1 MFIICLTNRP
11 NKERTLNTV
20 MNQTTVRNYQEA
32 VAAYAQAAKGLNATI
47 MSYDDLIRHKESLP
61 KEVRDIIGTDGLDNQ
76 PISRQ
81 SPFVEGLKLKID
93 FNDPDL
99 LLVSI
104 PNRPEKKEG
113 EEEKDWEPRLSF
125 ALKAYAVND
134 DGKPVRDLQIFMGML
149 SPAESSK
156 LDVKGQY
163 HDFISE
169 SINRRLTNYTIGDL
183 RSGLKAEFGSDA
195 IICKIKRGERYTT
208 VNSYTGKTVVKSLVN
223 LLLVDKAETDFDYVD
238 FVEVKEEPKQEE
250 HKQAPT
256 SVGDRLTSTEE

>member
-1 MFIICLTNRP
+1 MSEQ
-11 NKERTLNTV
+11 ERTLNTV
-20 MNQTTVRNYQEA
+20 MNQTTVRSYDEA
-32 VAAYAQAAKGLNATI
+32 VAAYAQAAKGLNSTI
-47 MSYDDLIRHKESLP
+47 MSYDDLIRHKDSLP
-61 KEVRDIIGTDGLDNQ
+61 KEVRDIIGSDGLDTQ

-104 PNRPEKKEG
+104 PNRPERKEG
-113 EEEKDWEPRLSF
+113 EEEKAWEPRLSF

-134 DGKPVRDLQIFMGML
+134 DGKAVRDLQIFMGML

-163 HDFISE
+163 HDFLPD

-183 RSGLKAEFGSDA
+183 RKGLKAEFGSDA

-223 LLLVDKAETDFDYVD
+223 LLLVEKTETDFEYVD
-238 FVEVKEEPKQEE
+238 FVEVKEEKQEE
-250 HKQAPT
+250 PKREEQEQTPA
-256 SVGDRLTSTEE
+256 SVGEKLTSTEG

>member
-1 MFIICLTNRP
+1 
-11 NKERTLNTV
+11 
-20 MNQTTVRNYQEA
+20 MNQTTTRSYEEA
-32 VAAYAQAAKGLNATI
+32 VAAYSQAAKGLNSTI
-47 MSYDDLIRHKESLP
+47 IPYDDLIRHKDSLP
-61 KEVRDIIGTDGLDNQ
+61 KEVRDIIGSDGLDTQ

-81 SPFVEGLKLKID
+81 SPFVEGLKLKVD

-104 PNRPEKKEG
+104 PNRPEKKGG
-113 EEEKDWEPRLSF
+113 EEEKAWEPRLSF

-134 DGKPVRDLQIFMGML
+134 DGKAVRDLQIFMGML

-163 HDFISE
+163 HDFLPD

-183 RSGLKAEFGSDA
+183 RKGLKAEFGSDA

-223 LLLVDKAETDFDYVD
+223 LLFVEKAESDFKP
-238 FVEVKEEPKQEE
+238 KEEGKQEPPKQEG
-250 HKQAPT
+250 KQEKKEQKPT
-256 SVGDRLTSTEE
+256 SVGGKLTSTEEQ

>member
-1 MFIICLTNRP
+1 
-11 NKERTLNTV
+11 
-20 MNQTTVRNYQEA
+20 MNQTTVRNFEEA
-32 VAAYAQAAKGLNATI
+32 LAAYAQAAKGLNATI
-47 MSYDDLIRHKESLP
+47 MSYADLIRHKESLP
-61 KEVRDIIGTDGLDNQ
+61 KEVRDVIGADGLDAQ

-113 EEEKDWEPRLSF
+113 EEEKAWNPRLSF

-134 DGKPVRDLQIFMGML
+134 DGKAVRDLQIFMGML

-163 HDFISE
+163 HDFLPE

-223 LLLVDKAETDFDYVD
+223 LLLVEKTETDFDYVD
-238 FVEVKEEPKQEE
+238 FEEVKEEPKQEE
-250 HKQAPT
+250 QKQEPT
-256 SVGDRLTSTEE
+256 SVGDKLISTEE